1 MKFSKL
7 TGSPATG
14 LSRWGGLTGSP
25 GTGLGR
31 RGGLTGS
38 QAAGFRRLGGLSQ
51 LFLVSIIGLSVAT
64 FLTACQLVTIDY
76 VFVASSAASATNPNG
91 QIDTFAADSQSGA
104 LRKGAPT
111 VSAGGVGPVA
121 MAVTSDYTNL
131 YVANAGN
138 NTVVH
143 FEIASTGVLTA
154 KDTVTLSDTPVALAV
169 STASTYLYVVSGTT
183 TATLTEYALSS
194 GTIGSA
200 TAQIALQVP
209 GFTTDAMVPTGVTVL
224 ANNNVVQGNAVY
236 ATAYDQSAYNP
247 GGTTTSTAHPGWVF
261 GFAIGSGGA
270 LSPAN
275 GSPYQAGVKPSALVS
290 DPTDRFLYV
299 TDFASNQ
306 LIGYGIQSGSTLN
319 FLINGPFRTGNEPQA
334 VTIDPR
340 GKFMYVANAL
350 DSSVS
355 AYVIDLSTGTPAA
368 AVNPTGSAINSSDT
382 EPLSIAVD
390 PALGRFVYTANFLG
404 NSVSGFRL
412 DPNAGNLTPA
422 QATPYPSDQK
432 PTAIAIVPHGN
443 HSTQTVTP

>member
-7 TGSPATG
+7 AGSPATG
-14 LSRWGGLTGSP
+14 LRRWGGLAGSP
-25 GTGLGR
+25 AT
-31 RGGLTGS
+31 
-38 QAAGFRRLGGLSQ
+38 GFRRWGGLSQ
-51 LFLVSIIGLSVAT
+51 LFLVSTIGLLVAT

-76 VFVASSAASATNPNG
+76 VFVASSAPTATSPNG
-91 QIDTFAADSQSGA
+91 QIDTYAADSQSGA

-111 VSAGGVGPVA
+111 VSSGGVDPVA
-121 MAVTSDYTNL
+121 MAVSSDYTNL
-131 YVANAGN
+131 YVGNGGN

-143 FEIASTGVLTA
+143 FEIASNGVLSA
-154 KDTVTLSDTPVALAV
+154 KDAVTLSGPPVSLAV
-169 STASTYLYVVSGTT
+169 NTAGTYLYVVSGTT

-194 GTIGSA
+194 GAIGSA
-200 TAQIALQVP
+200 TAQVALQVP

-236 ATAYDQSAYNP
+236 ATVYDQSAYNP

-270 LSPAN
+270 LSPAD

-290 DPTDRFLYV
+290 DPTNRFVYV

-319 FLINGPFRTGNEPQA
+319 FLINGPFRTGNEPQSI
-334 VTIDPR
+334 TIDPR
-340 GKFMYVANAL
+340 GKYLYVANAL

-355 AYVIDLSTGTPAA
+355 AFLIDLSTGTPSA
-368 AVNPTGSAINSSDT
+368 AVNTTGAAINSTDT

-390 PALGRFVYTANFLG
+390 PALGRFVYTANYLG

-412 DPNAGNLTPA
+412 DPNAGSLAPT

>member
-7 TGSPATG
+7 S
-14 LSRWGGLTGSP
+14 GSP
-25 GTGLGR
+25 GTG
-31 RGGLTGS
+31 
-38 QAAGFRRLGGLSQ
+38 FRRWSGLSQ
-51 LFLVSIIGLSVAT
+51 LFLVSTIGLSVAT
-64 FLTACQLVTIDY
+64 FLTACQLVTVDY
-76 VFVASSAASATNPNG
+76 VFVASSAPTATSPNG
-91 QIDTFAADSQSGA
+91 QIDTYAADSQSGA

-111 VSAGGVGPVA
+111 VSSGGVDPVA
-121 MAVTSDYTNL
+121 MAVSSDYTNL
-131 YVANAGN
+131 YVGNAGN

-143 FEIASTGVLTA
+143 FEIASNGVLTA
-154 KDTVTLSDTPVALAV
+154 KDTVTLSDTPVSLAV
-169 STASTYLYVVSGTT
+169 NTAGTYLYVVSGAT

-200 TAQIALQVP
+200 AAQVALQIP
-209 GFTTDAMVPTGVTVL
+209 GFTTDAVVPTGVTVL

-236 ATAYDQSAYNP
+236 ATVYDQSAYNP
-247 GGTTTSTAHPGWVF
+247 GGTTTSSAHPGWVF

-270 LSPAN
+270 LAPAD

-290 DPTDRFLYV
+290 DPTDRFVYV

-306 LIGYGIQSGSTLN
+306 LIGYGIQSGSTLT
-319 FLINGPFRTGNEPQA
+319 FLINGPFRTGNEPQSL
-334 VTIDPR
+334 TIDPR
-340 GKFMYVANAL
+340 GKYMYVANAL

-355 AYVIDLSTGTPAA
+355 AFLIDLTTGTPSA
-368 AVNPTGSAINSSDT
+368 AVNPTGAAINSTDT
-382 EPLSIAVD
+382 EPLSVAVD
-390 PALGRFVYTANFLG
+390 PALGRFVYTANYLG